1 MALAQTHKI
10 SSTFIWRRIHSLM
23 GLWLIV
29 YLFEHLI
36 VNSQAAL
43 WLGDDGI
50 GFVKMVNVLESLPF
64 LQVIEWILIGIPLLI
79 HGIWGI
85 QRALAPK
92 FNSFGGEGK
101 SPHLAYGRNRAF
113 TWQRLTSWILL
124 VGIIGHVV
132 QMRFL
137 GYPTKVEVE
146 NQTRYLNRISFDE
159 GLYTLSGRLHVNL
172 YSREQIDGMKKEPA
186 ERVCLGVTTT
196 YSEKKNEQIQEEQK
210 GAQRSKW
217 IKTLSSFHLRPGE
230 VIAEAPNPGTA
241 MLLMVRDHFKN
252 PWMAGLYTIFV
263 LAAAFHAFNGFW
275 TALITWGA
283 VLSYRAQKWMIPV
296 SRVGIF
302 LLSFLGLAAIWG
314 SYWINLRS

>member
-1 MALAQTHKI
+1 MALTEVQKV

-23 GLWLIV
+23 GLWLVI

-50 GFVKMVNVLESLPF
+50 GFVKMVNILESLPF
-64 LQVIEWILIGIPLLI
+64 LQVIEWVLIGIPLLI
-79 HGIWGI
+79 HAVWGI
-85 QRALAPK
+85 KRALAPK
-92 FNSFGGEGK
+92 FNSFGGGGK
-101 SPHLAYGRNRAF
+101 SPHLPYSRNRAF

-124 VGIIGHVV
+124 FGIIGHVV

-146 NQTRYLNRISFDE
+146 NQTRYLNRISFDP
-159 GLYTLSGRLHVNL
+159 GLYSLSGRLHVTL
-172 YSREQIDGMKKEPA
+172 YSADEIAAMQQPPL
-186 ERVCLGVTTT
+186 ERVCLGTGTT
-196 YSEKKNEQIQEEQK
+196 YSEKKNEEIQEEQRA
-210 GAQRSKW
+210 AQRSKW
-217 IKTLSSFHLRPGE
+217 IHTLCSFHVKPGE
-230 VIAEAPNPGTA
+230 VVAEAPNPGTA
-241 MLLMVRDHFKN
+241 MLLMVRDHFKS
-252 PWMAGLYTIFV
+252 PLMAVLYTIFV

-283 VLSYRAQKWMIPV
+283 VLSYRAQKWMIPL
-296 SRVGIF
+296 SRMGIC
-302 LLSFLGLAAIWG
+302 LLAFLGLAAIWG